1 MHCTMC
7 AVHCTAPTRH
17 HAAPLRTVYC
27 VLHQARAVIAADVL
41 ADSMGGPRP
50 GQRPMLAPLSKA
62 EGEAAVSFVSESG
75 DVGVDETF
83 HGKFGERVEDLVVR
97 LEFLLC
103 NPHAYP
109 ALPPL

>member
-27 VLHQARAVIAADVL
+27 VLHQARAVIAADV
-41 ADSMGGPRP
+41 
-50 GQRPMLAPLSKA
+50 LAPLSKA

-97 LEFLLC
+97 LEVLLC